1 MDFFES
7 VSANPNATFETL
19 EKKRVAWNKGLSN
32 STGSAGS
39 KNKGKPSH
47 RKDGTAPWRKGK
59 PPSNKGKPSPIKGRQ
74 SPTKGMSING
84 KPVMTPIG
92 LFPTTPEAAK
102 AIGVNASII
111 GYWKKTHPKEFYR
124 IKAAI

>member
-1 MDFFES
+1 MNFFES

-19 EKKRVAWNKGLSN
+19 EKQRVAWNKGLSN

-39 KNKGKPSH
+39 KNKGKPS
-47 RKDGTAPWRKGK
+47 PRKGK
-59 PPSNKGKPSPIKGRQ
+59 PSSNKGKPSPIKGKPSPIKGRQ

-92 LFPTTPEAAK
+92 LFLTTPEAAK
-102 AIGVNASII
+102 AIGVHPSTI
-111 GYWKKTHPKEFYR
+111 GYWMKTHPKEFYR
-124 IKAAI
+124 IKVAQ